1 MVHEEI
7 SALDMQNG
15 MTYVGQF
22 IGRFNV
28 ALTNY
33 FIIPTLEW
41 VKLEKQKNKSH
52 IEVMAEEYRQR
63 KDSLNRN
70 NYLIKNSKIVSHI
83 PDIFKNFREAS

>member
-1 MVHEEI
+1 MEKKLMVHEEI

-33 FIIPTLEW
+33 FIIPTLE
-41 VKLEKQKNKSH
+41 
-52 IEVMAEEYRQR
+52 
-63 KDSLNRN
+63 
-70 NYLIKNSKIVSHI
+70 
-83 PDIFKNFREAS
+83 